1 MNNCFVLPE
10 ESDVADLLRYLE
22 RAVKLDPNGAVRF
35 RAYGDVLTV
44 FVAPVYS
51 GNLIEGSPLI
61 LGLRTMRLAENAEFD
76 LCVSIARTIQ
86 KLRGETVED
95 FSLSKKLGRFTKGE
109 TPNQICLGD
118 EIIDVEWSRETP
130 TRSGWELGGSFQEQ
144 QLTEI
149 ARNGVAKITESL
161 PTSVG
166 GPIAAKVRAEIWGGA
181 FDYKY
186 PIPMGAAFVA
196 AGLGFLTE
204 GETVQWFTSGH
215 WVRLSAEH
223 GHVLTHFARDYVSIN
238 G

>member
-1 MNNCFVLPE
+1 MNYCFVLPE

-44 FVAPVYS
+44 FVAPVFS
-51 GNLIEGSPLI
+51 GDLIEGSPLI
-61 LGLRTMRLAENAEFD
+61 LGLRTMQLAESAEFD
-76 LCVSIARTIQ
+76 VCVSIARTIQ
-86 KLRGETVED
+86 RLRGDSLED
-95 FSLSKKLGRFTKGE
+95 FSLAKKLGRVTKE
-109 TPNQICLGD
+109 SSANKVCLGE
-118 EIIDVEWSRETP
+118 EIIDVAWSRETP
-130 TRSGWELGGSFQEQ
+130 TRTGWELGGSFQEQ

-149 ARNGVAKITESL
+149 ARKGVAQITESL

-186 PIPMGAAFVA
+186 PLPMGAAFAA
-196 AGLGFLTE
+196 AGLGFLSE
-204 GETVQWFTSGH
+204 GETVQWFTSGN

>member
-10 ESDVADLLRYLE
+10 ESDVSDLLRYLE
-22 RAVKLDPNGAVRF
+22 RAVKLDPTGAARF
-35 RAYGDVLTV
+35 RAYGEVLTV

-61 LGLRTMRLAENAEFD
+61 LGLRTMALAESAEFD
-76 LCVSIARTIQ
+76 VCVSIARTIQ
-86 KLRGETVED
+86 KLRGETLED
-95 FSLSKKLGRFTKGE
+95 FSLAKKLGRVTKTGAA
-109 TPNQICLGD
+109 NQICLGD
-118 EIIDVEWSRETP
+118 DLVDVEWSRETP
-130 TRSGWELGGSFQEQ
+130 TRTGWELGGTFQEQ
-144 QLTEI
+144 ELTEI
-149 ARNGVAKITESL
+149 ARKGVAQITESL

-186 PIPMGAAFVA
+186 PLPMGAAFVA